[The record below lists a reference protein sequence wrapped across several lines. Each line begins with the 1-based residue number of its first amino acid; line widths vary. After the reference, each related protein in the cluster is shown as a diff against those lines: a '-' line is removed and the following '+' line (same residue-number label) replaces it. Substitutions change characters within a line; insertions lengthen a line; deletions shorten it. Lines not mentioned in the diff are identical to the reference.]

1 MESLSALSD
10 PFELIRNVSTV
21 SNQFDTVRNSGAL
34 KNNQI
39 DFALILNR
47 AKTVQSPDNQENQ
60 PVEQHAA
67 AQENSLN
74 GKFKIDK
81 TDKLYEMCLELET
94 FLVKNLITSMRNTVQ
109 KSGLIDQGFAGKM
122 YEDMLYDEYAKN
134 FARNANFGLAEQA
147 YRQLKMYSVSA

>member
-1 MESLSALSD
+1 MESLNTLSD
-10 PFELIRNVSTV
+10 PFELIRNVSAV
-21 SNQFDTVRNSGAL
+21 SNQFEMVRNSGAL

-39 DFALILNR
+39 DFASILNR
-47 AKTVQSPDNQENQ
+47 AKQFSDNQADDNQ
-60 PVEQHAA
+60 PVENHVTA
-67 AQENSLN
+67 SRDSVN

-94 FLVKNLITSMRNTVQ
+94 FLVKNLITSMRSTVQ

-134 FARNANFGLAEQA
+134 FAKNANFGLAEQA
-147 YRQLKMYSVSA
+147 YRQLKAY

>member
-1 MESLSALSD
+1 MESISALSD

-39 DFALILNR
+39 DFASILSR
-47 AKTVQSPDNQENQ
+47 AKAVQLSDNQDAEHHIVKISANKKI
-60 PVEQHAA
+60 E
-67 AQENSLN
+67 
-74 GKFKIDK
+74 IDK

-94 FLVKNLITSMRNTVQ
+94 FLVKNLITSMRGTVQ

-122 YEDMLYDEYAKN
+122 YEDMLYDEYAKS
-134 FARNANFGLAEQA
+134 FAKNANFGLAEQA
-147 YRQLKMYSVSA
+147 YRQLKAYQ